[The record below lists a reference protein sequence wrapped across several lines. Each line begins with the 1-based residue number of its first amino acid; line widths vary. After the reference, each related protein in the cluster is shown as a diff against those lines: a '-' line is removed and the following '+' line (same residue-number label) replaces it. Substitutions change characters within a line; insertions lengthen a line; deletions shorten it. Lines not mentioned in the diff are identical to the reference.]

1 MHVELYC
8 MEMYGNCNKSGVGVV
23 WQTRVRGM
31 GVGWGGVDIALAITS
46 VKYMYWLCG
55 KRM

>member
-31 GVGWGGVDIALAITS
+31 GVGWGRYSTS
-46 VKYMYWLCG
+46 NHIREIHVLVVW
-55 KRM
+55 